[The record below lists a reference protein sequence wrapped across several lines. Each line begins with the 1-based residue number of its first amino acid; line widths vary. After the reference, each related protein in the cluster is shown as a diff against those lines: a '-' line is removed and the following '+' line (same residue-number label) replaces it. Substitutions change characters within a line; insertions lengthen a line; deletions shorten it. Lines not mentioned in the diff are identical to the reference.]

1 MAETTFGDAVTWH
14 PERPK
19 YRPLRVVLAWLLSAA
34 ALLVAAALVPG
45 VSVEGFGG
53 ALAAALVIAIL
64 NALLPPIIAALRLPL
79 MALLGFVLV
88 LVLDALM
95 LLAVSEIRPEWI
107 TVDNFGWALLA
118 ALVAAAVTVVLD
130 VVFGTNDDDTYTL
143 QGRPADREAPGRRR
157 THGHA
162 GDPLP
167 RDRRPRAAGAPAR
180 DARRQRPEHG
190 ALDRGGHARDRRVG
204 ARPLVPDRRQPG
216 GNPARL
222 ERRHPRVSLGRQ
234 ADRPDHRLLGA

>member
-1 MAETTFGDAVTWH
+1 MAEATFGDAVTWH

-19 YRPLRVVLAWLLSAA
+19 YRPLHVVLAWLISAA
-34 ALLVAAALVPG
+34 ALLVAATLVPG
-45 VSVEGFGG
+45 VSVEGFWG
-53 ALAAALVIAIL
+53 ALAAALAIAIL

-118 ALVAAAVTVVLD
+118 ALVAAAATVVLD

-143 QGRPADREAPGRRR
+143 KVVQRVAKRQGGGERTDTPGILYLEIDGLALPVLRRAMRDGNAP
-157 THGHA
+157 TM
-162 GDPLP
+162 
-167 RDRRPRAAGAPAR
+167 AR
-180 DARRQRPEHG
+180 WVAE
-190 ALDRGGHARDRRVG
+190 GHARGRRVG
-204 ARPLVPDRRQPG
+204 ARPLLPDGRQPG
-216 GNPARL
+216 GDPARL
-222 ERRHPRVSLGRQ
+222 ERRHPGVPLGRQ
-234 ADRPDHRLLGA
+234 ADRADHRLLGA